1 MIGALLRTFFREP
14 ASLPEEVPR
23 GVAVR
28 KSRIVTTIAGRLSGM
43 KHPAAA
49 VTLGDTIL
57 VHPGAAVTGRLLRHE
72 LAHVRQW
79 REEPMS
85 FPLRYVLNHLRYG
98 YRDNPYEVEAR
109 QAETLATDLN
119 RGDPS

>member
-1 MIGALLRTFFREP
+1 MIGVLLRTLFREP
-14 ASLPEEVPR
+14 ASLPEAVPH

-28 KSRIVTTIAGRLSGM
+28 QSRIITTAAGKLSGM

-57 VHPGAAVTGRLLRHE
+57 VHPGVPLTTRLLRHE

-79 REEPMS
+79 REHPLT

-98 YRDNPYEVEAR
+98 YRDNPYEVAAR
-109 QAETLATDLN
+109 QAETIATDLN

>member
-1 MIGALLRTFFREP
+1 
-14 ASLPEEVPR
+14 
-23 GVAVR
+23 
-28 KSRIVTTIAGRLSGM
+28 M

-57 VHPGAAVTGRLLRHE
+57 VHPGAPLTARLLRHE

-79 REEPMS
+79 RAQPLT

-98 YRDNPYEVEAR
+98 YRDNPYEVAAR
-109 QAETLATDLN
+109 QAETIATDLN